1 MRRALRIQTQSSDLA
16 LAATIVLVVAFLQ
29 AAQAQGLHEES
40 LRIPMAGA
48 GARGLEDIALGGYS
62 TVNVQHLDSGLGRDV
77 FEPRRG
83 RMRGAW
89 RVRYGYLLSCFL
101 GDDGSREKSGV
112 NAN

>member
-1 MRRALRIQTQSSDLA
+1 
-16 LAATIVLVVAFLQ
+16 
-29 AAQAQGLHEES
+29 
-40 LRIPMAGA
+40 MAGGGRAGLSSLGMERGAVDQEDVGVAVAIVVEDGDA

-62 TVNVQHLDSGLGRDV
+62 TVNVQHRDSGLGRDV

-89 RVRYGYLLSCFL
+89 RVRCGYPLDGLL

-112 NAN
+112 NANYERFRTKSV